1 MSRNDITNSNYL
13 QFGFKFINDKVI
25 KGLKP
30 KPQGITSAWIYSETL
45 VLSAKTGG
53 IITADETCPTI
64 AHQIAAQ
71 MYGITPE
78 EVAEMLKYFIDIGYI
93 KVEGRQYKF
102 LQVPSFIKHETGAA
116 ARKENQRQNQ
126 KQDNTFQGTSL
137 SPNTAVE
144 QSPKQQQQ
152 TTKQYLHRGR
162 DNKNNNNKQQT
173 ENVMKRISLFESWG
187 IESTAAKSLALLPHV
202 QAYSDN
208 FLKELLAYASK
219 RSKDNLPGYLRSML
233 EMPNLVLYSRSNQR
247 WKKMYDSNCP
257 KCHGTGTYT
266 LKVDNGNDYTDD
278 VVIHCDCWK
287 KYRTGG
293 AAK

>member
-1 MSRNDITNSNYL
+1 MLCNDITNFDYL
-13 QFGFKFINDKVI
+13 RFGTDFINDKAI
-25 KGLKP
+25 KALKSVP
-30 KPQGITSAWIYSETL
+30 NGKSFTWVYGEILVMAAETD
-45 VLSAKTGG
+45 G
-53 IITADETCPTI
+53 IITTDETFPTI
-64 AHQIAAQ
+64 ADQIAAQ
-71 MYGITPE
+71 LYMITPE
-78 EVAEMLKYFIDIGYI
+78 EVDKVLKYFTGIGYI
-93 KVEGRQYKF
+93 KVEGRRYKF
-102 LQVPSFIKHETGAA
+102 LQVPAFIKHETGAA

-247 WKKMYDSNCP
+247 WKKVYDSNCP

>member
-30 KPQGITSAWIYSETL
+30 KPHGITSAWIYSETL

-71 MYGITPE
+71 MYEITPE
-78 EVAEMLKYFIDIGYI
+78 EVAEMLKYFIGIGYI

-102 LQVPSFIKHETGAA
+102 LQVPAFIKHETDVA
-116 ARKENQRQNQ
+116 ARKENQRHNQ

-137 SPNTAVE
+137 SPNTSVE
-144 QSPKQQQQ
+144 RFPKQQQQ

-162 DNKNNNNKQQT
+162 DNKNNNKQQQT
-173 ENVMKRISLFESWG
+173 KNVMKRISLFISWG
-187 IESTAAKSLALLPHV
+187 IAADAAQKLAVLPHI
-202 QAYSDN
+202 QAYSDEY
-208 FLKELLAYASK
+208 LKEILAYVSK
-219 RSKDNLPGYLRSML
+219 RSSDNLPGYLRSLL
-233 EMPNLVLYSRSNQR
+233 ENPTLDLHGRAKQR
-247 WKKMYDSNCP
+247 WKKVYDSNCP

-266 LKVDNGNDYTDD
+266 VKVDNGNDYADD

>member
-1 MSRNDITNSNYL
+1 MSHNDTRNYAL
-13 QFGFKFINDKVI
+13 WFGPKFINDKGI

-30 KPQGITSAWIYSETL
+30 KPHGITSAWIYSEAL

-53 IITADETCPTI
+53 IITAYETFPTI

-78 EVAEMLKYFIDIGYI
+78 EVTEMLKYFIDIGYI

-102 LQVPSFIKHETGAA
+102 LQVPAFIKHETGAA
-116 ARKENQRQNQ
+116 ARKENQRHNQ
-126 KQDNTFQGTSL
+126 KQDNTFQGTIL
-137 SPNTAVE
+137 SPNTSVE
-144 QSPKQQQQ
+144 RFPKQQQQQ

-162 DNKNNNNKQQT
+162 DNKNNNKQQQT

-247 WKKMYDSNCP
+247 WKKVYDSNCP
-257 KCHGTGTYT
+257 KCHGTGTYKV
-266 LKVDNGNDYTDD
+266 KVDNGNDYKDN

>member
-30 KPQGITSAWIYSETL
+30 KPHGITSAWIYSETL

-71 MYGITPE
+71 MYEITPE
-78 EVAEMLKYFIDIGYI
+78 EVAEMLKYFIGIGYI

-102 LQVPSFIKHETGAA
+102 LQVPAFIKHETDAA
-116 ARKENQRQNQ
+116 ARKENQRHNQ

-137 SPNTAVE
+137 SPNTSVE
-144 QSPKQQQQ
+144 RFPKQQQ

-162 DNKNNNNKQQT
+162 DNKNNNKQQQT
-173 ENVMKRISLFESWG
+173 KNVMKRISLFISWG
-187 IESTAAKSLALLPHV
+187 IAADAAQKLAVLPHI
-202 QAYSDN
+202 QAYSDEY
-208 FLKELLAYASK
+208 LKEILAYVSK
-219 RSKDNLPGYLRSML
+219 RSSDNLPGYLRSLL
-233 EMPNLVLYSRSNQR
+233 ENPTLDLHGRAKQR
-247 WKKMYDSNCP
+247 WKKVYDSNCP

-266 LKVDNGNDYTDD
+266 VKVDNGNDYADD

>member
-1 MSRNDITNSNYL
+1 MLCNDITNFDYL
-13 QFGFKFINDKVI
+13 RFGTDFINDKAI
-25 KGLKP
+25 KALKSVP
-30 KPQGITSAWIYSETL
+30 NGKSFTWVYSEIL
-45 VLSAKTGG
+45 VMAAETDG
-53 IITADETCPTI
+53 IITTDETFPTI
-64 AHQIAAQ
+64 ADQIAAQ
-71 MYGITPE
+71 LYMITPE
-78 EVAEMLKYFIDIGYI
+78 EVDKVLKYFTGIGYI
-93 KVEGRQYKF
+93 KVEGRRYKF
-102 LQVPSFIKHETGAA
+102 LQVPAFIKHETGAA

-144 QSPKQQQQ
+144 QFPKQQQ
-152 TTKQYLHRGR
+152 TTKQYLHRER
-162 DNKNNNNKQQT
+162 DNNNNKQQQI

-247 WKKMYDSNCP
+247 WKKVYDSNCP

-266 LKVDNGNDYTDD
+266 VKVDNGNDYKDN

>member
-25 KGLKP
+25 KDLKP
-30 KPQGITSAWIYSETL
+30 KPHGITSAWIYSETL

-152 TTKQYLHRGR
+152 TT
-162 DNKNNNNKQQT
+162 NNKQQNNIYT
-173 ENVMKRISLFESWG
+173 EGETIKTTTTNRERYEK
-187 IESTAAKSLALLPHV
+187 
-202 QAYSDN
+202 N
-208 FLKELLAYASK
+208 FS
-219 RSKDNLPGYLRSML
+219 
-233 EMPNLVLYSRSNQR
+233 
-247 WKKMYDSNCP
+247 
-257 KCHGTGTYT
+257 
-266 LKVDNGNDYTDD
+266 
-278 VVIHCDCWK
+278 I
-287 KYRTGG
+287 
-293 AAK
+293 

>member
-13 QFGFKFINDKVI
+13 QFGFKFINDKGI

-30 KPQGITSAWIYSETL
+30 KPHGITSAWIYSETL

-53 IITADETCPTI
+53 IITADETFPTI
-64 AHQIAAQ
+64 AHQIAAL

-116 ARKENQRQNQ
+116 ACKENQRQNQ

-152 TTKQYLHRGR
+152 QQQTTKQYLHRGR
-162 DNKNNNNKQQT
+162 DNKNNNKQ
-173 ENVMKRISLFESWG
+173 R
-187 IESTAAKSLALLPHV
+187 
-202 QAYSDN
+202 
-208 FLKELLAYASK
+208 
-219 RSKDNLPGYLRSML
+219 
-233 EMPNLVLYSRSNQR
+233 
-247 WKKMYDSNCP
+247 
-257 KCHGTGTYT
+257 T
-266 LKVDNGNDYTDD
+266 L
-278 VVIHCDCWK
+278 
-287 KYRTGG
+287 
-293 AAK
+293 

>member
-1 MSRNDITNSNYL
+1 MSHNDTRNYAL
-13 QFGFKFINDKVI
+13 WFGPKFINDKGI

-30 KPQGITSAWIYSETL
+30 KPHGITSAWIYSEAL

-53 IITADETCPTI
+53 IITAYETFPTI

-78 EVAEMLKYFIDIGYI
+78 EVTEMLKYFIDIGYI

-102 LQVPSFIKHETGAA
+102 LQVPAFIKHETGAA
-116 ARKENQRQNQ
+116 ARKENQRHNQ

-137 SPNTAVE
+137 SPNTSVE
-144 QSPKQQQQ
+144 RFPKQQQ

-162 DNKNNNNKQQT
+162 DNKNNNKQQQT

-247 WKKMYDSNCP
+247 WKKVYDSNCP
-257 KCHGTGTYT
+257 KCHGTGTYKV
-266 LKVDNGNDYTDD
+266 KVDNGNDYKDN

>member
-1 MSRNDITNSNYL
+1 MLCNDITNFDYL
-13 QFGFKFINDKVI
+13 RFGTDFINDKAI
-25 KGLKP
+25 KALKSVP
-30 KPQGITSAWIYSETL
+30 NGKSFTWVYGEILVMATETD
-45 VLSAKTGG
+45 G
-53 IITADETCPTI
+53 IITTDETFPTI
-64 AHQIAAQ
+64 ADQIAAQ
-71 MYGITPE
+71 LYMITPE
-78 EVAEMLKYFIDIGYI
+78 EVDKVLKYFTGIGYI
-93 KVEGRQYKF
+93 KVEGRRYKF
-102 LQVPSFIKHETGAA
+102 LQVPAFIKHETGAA

-144 QSPKQQQQ
+144 QFPKQQQ
-152 TTKQYLHRGR
+152 TTKQYLHRER
-162 DNKNNNNKQQT
+162 DNNNNKQQQI

-247 WKKMYDSNCP
+247 WKKVYDSNCP

-266 LKVDNGNDYTDD
+266 VKVDNGNDYKDN

>member
-1 MSRNDITNSNYL
+1 MLCNDITNFDYL
-13 QFGFKFINDKVI
+13 RFGTDFINDKAI
-25 KGLKP
+25 KALKSVP
-30 KPQGITSAWIYSETL
+30 NGKSFTWVYGEILVMAAETD
-45 VLSAKTGG
+45 G
-53 IITADETCPTI
+53 IITTDETFPTI
-64 AHQIAAQ
+64 ADQIAAQ
-71 MYGITPE
+71 LYMITPE
-78 EVAEMLKYFIDIGYI
+78 EVDKVLKYFTGIGYI
-93 KVEGRQYKF
+93 KVEGRRYKF
-102 LQVPSFIKHETGAA
+102 LQVPAFIKHETGAA

-144 QSPKQQQQ
+144 QFPKQQQ
-152 TTKQYLHRGR
+152 TTKQYLHRER
-162 DNKNNNNKQQT
+162 DNNNNKQQQI

-247 WKKMYDSNCP
+247 WKKVYDSNCP

-266 LKVDNGNDYTDD
+266 VKVDNGNDYKDN

>member
-1 MSRNDITNSNYL
+1 MLCNDITNFDYL
-13 QFGFKFINDKVI
+13 RFGTDFINDKAI
-25 KGLKP
+25 KALKSVP
-30 KPQGITSAWIYSETL
+30 NGKSFTWVYGEILVMAAETD
-45 VLSAKTGG
+45 G
-53 IITADETCPTI
+53 IITTDETFPTI
-64 AHQIAAQ
+64 ADQIAAQ
-71 MYGITPE
+71 LYMITPE
-78 EVAEMLKYFIDIGYI
+78 EVDKVLKYFTGIGYI
-93 KVEGRQYKF
+93 KVEGRRYKF
-102 LQVPSFIKHETGAA
+102 LQVPAFIKHETGAA

-144 QSPKQQQQ
+144 QFPKQQQ
-152 TTKQYLHRGR
+152 TTKQYLHRER
-162 DNKNNNNKQQT
+162 DNNNNKQQQI

-247 WKKMYDSNCP
+247 WKKVYDSNCP

-266 LKVDNGNDYTDD
+266 VKVDNGNDYKDD

>member
-1 MSRNDITNSNYL
+1 MLCNDITNFDYL
-13 QFGFKFINDKVI
+13 RFGTDFINDKAI
-25 KGLKP
+25 KALKSIP
-30 KPQGITSAWIYSETL
+30 NGKSFTWVYGEILVMAAETD
-45 VLSAKTGG
+45 G
-53 IITADETCPTI
+53 IITTDETFPTI
-64 AHQIAAQ
+64 ADQIAAQ
-71 MYGITPE
+71 LYMITPE
-78 EVAEMLKYFIDIGYI
+78 EVDKVLKYFTGIGYI
-93 KVEGRQYKF
+93 KVEGRRYKF
-102 LQVPSFIKHETGAA
+102 LQVPAFIKHETGAA

-144 QSPKQQQQ
+144 QFPKQQQ
-152 TTKQYLHRGR
+152 TTKQYLHRER
-162 DNKNNNNKQQT
+162 DNNNNKQQQI

-247 WKKMYDSNCP
+247 WKKVYDSNCP

-266 LKVDNGNDYTDD
+266 VKVDNGNDYKDN